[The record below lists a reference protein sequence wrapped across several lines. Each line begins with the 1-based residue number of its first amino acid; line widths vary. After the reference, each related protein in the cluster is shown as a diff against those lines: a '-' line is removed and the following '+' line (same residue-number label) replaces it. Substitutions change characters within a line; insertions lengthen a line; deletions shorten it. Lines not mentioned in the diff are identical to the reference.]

1 MCRSQESKAFQLHF
15 DSLISFYTIYEECVA
30 FKVSISCDQELL
42 AKFIFQ
48 DFKIASI
55 TPCGMINTPVKPSL
69 KFVKPGP
76 ERAFTVLAGILIL

>member
-55 TPCGMINTPVKPSL
+55 TPCGMINTPVK
-69 KFVKPGP
+69 KFVKRGP
-76 ERAFTVLAGILIL
+76 ERAFTVLAEILIL